1 MMLSKRL
8 FGLILVPFLILAC
21 QDKDANKVTDL
32 PSFDSPQDN
41 TLSAPIPKKKPL
53 PEPCTLVS
61 VADAQVVIAQPMA
74 VMSSEAELCAYQST
88 GRAGDFT
95 SLMIN
100 LTENED
106 EAMAIEVYRA
116 IAGLPGKLNKMV
128 NEKMGET
135 TKKSARNL
143 DGLGDEARLS
153 LGNTDLIGNT
163 TLVVRK
169 GTVVLNFSI
178 IGMGSDPTA
187 GERLEALA
195 RKVVV
200 AL

>member
-1 MMLSKRL
+1 MMLSKRFL
-8 FGLILVPFLILAC
+8 GLILVSCVMLAC

-32 PSFDSPQDN
+32 PSFDSSQDN
-41 TLSAPIPKKKPL
+41 ALTAPIPKKKPL

-61 VADAQVVIAQPMA
+61 LEDAQVVIAQPMA
-74 VMSSEAELCAYQST
+74 VMSSDAKLCAYQSA
-88 GRAGDFT
+88 GHAGDFT

-100 LTENED
+100 LTDNED
-106 EAMAIEVYRA
+106 EAMAIDVYRA
-116 IAGLPGKLNKMV
+116 IAGLSGKLNKMV

-187 GERLEALA
+187 AERLEALA